1 MIRNYLRQA
10 LRNISRNK
18 LISVINISGL
28 SIGLTLAVHL
38 ILYIKYELSYDRFH
52 TKHDRIYRILSKE
65 TAPGKEPFVVA
76 LTQGK
81 LPEVIAGI
89 PEVEKSVRVYL
100 FYNSDFEF
108 GKTRFSNNVVAFA
121 DSSFF
126 DLFSFR
132 LLSGN
137 PQTALKDPNSIIISK
152 KLAVKAFN
160 STGVEGRSVIVN
172 GKSYS
177 VAGVLD
183 DIPTNSHLQFD
194 ILCGFNDPRLSYMVQ
209 NSGNEFRT
217 YVLLRENVDH
227 KSALE
232 KVCKKYADFQT
243 VFKRGKDT
251 GMVFDG
257 VAQKLTDIQLYSAGI
272 DWDVA
277 HGNINDLRLAAGLV
291 IFILLIAVLNFINLI
306 TVNAQTRLKEIGIRK
321 VSGASGKDV
330 ARQFIGEAIIISFI
344 SLLIALFIIS
354 GLTWDYVNEF
364 LGTRIPESWL
374 LDPMI
379 ISGLV
384 FLTAFIGFIS
394 GSYPAFYL
402 SRFTVTRILDGS
414 AIKKNGRNAF
424 VKGLVLVQF
433 IIVIFL
439 VSGMLIFYS
448 QVNFVKGKE
457 LGFDKSNVI
466 RISNLNPVLYRS
478 YESLKIRLLQ
488 DDAVEDVCLAQG
500 ISVNEFSGQYAGV
513 PGSEPVIVRH
523 TRITPGYLDIF
534 RLKLKEGRDFD
545 STMVSDKRNFIINEV
560 TANAL
565 GFRDD
570 AVGKMMMMNDTGF
583 VIGVVK
589 DFNFSSLHNDI
600 EPLVITLE
608 KPGRGSVFVR
618 IRSSLNQ
625 EQTMQFITETIREFD
640 PLYSLEYSYVDDVF
654 NSMYSAES
662 RVSKILTFIT
672 IVSVLLAFMGLMAL
686 TSFMILKRVKEIG
699 VRKIN
704 GADTS
709 EILVMLNKEYS
720 GLVVAAFS
728 LATPCAIIAG
738 HAWLSSFAYR
748 IPLHWWFFAFAGVA
762 SILITLASVSIICW
776 RAAVKI
782 PVEAIRHE

>member
-1 MIRNYLRQA
+1 MIRNYFRQA
-10 LRNISRNK
+10 LRNISRNR

-38 ILYIKYELSYDRFH
+38 LLYIKYEFSYDRFH
-52 TKHDRIYRILSKE
+52 AKHDRIYRILSKE
-65 TAPGKEPFVVA
+65 TAPGKEPFIVA

-81 LPEVIAGI
+81 LPEVIADI

-100 FYNSDFEF
+100 FYNTDFEF
-108 GKTRFSNNVVAFA
+108 EKTRFSNNVVAFA
-121 DSSFF
+121 DSTFF

-137 PQTALKDPNSIIISK
+137 KAALKDPNSIIVSK
-152 KLAVKAFN
+152 NLALKAFN
-160 STGVEGRSVIVN
+160 SIEIEGKSVIVN

-183 DIPTNSHLQFD
+183 DIPSNSHLKFD
-194 ILCGFNDPRLSYMVQ
+194 ILCGFTDPRLFYMVQ

-217 YVLLRENVDH
+217 YVLLKENVNH
-227 KSALE
+227 KAALD
-232 KVCKKYADFQT
+232 KVCEKYAVFQT
-243 VFKRGKDT
+243 SFKRGKET
-251 GMVFDG
+251 GMLFQG
-257 VAQKLTDIQLYSAGI
+257 VAQKLTDIQLHSAGI

-277 HGNINDLRLAAGLV
+277 HGNINDIRLAAGLV
-291 IFILLIAVLNFINLI
+291 IFILVIAVLNFINLI

-321 VSGASGKDV
+321 VAGASGSDLAK
-330 ARQFIGEAIIISFI
+330 QFIGEAIVISLI
-344 SLLIALFIIS
+344 SLLIALFIIP
-354 GLTWDYVNEF
+354 GITWDYVNGF

-374 LDPMI
+374 LDPLI

-384 FLTAFIGFIS
+384 FLSVFIGFVS
-394 GSYPAFYL
+394 GSYPAFHL
-402 SRFTVTRILDGS
+402 SRYTITRILDGS
-414 AIKKNGRNAF
+414 AIKKNGRNSF

-448 QVNFVKGKE
+448 QINFVKGKE

-478 YESLKIRLLQ
+478 YESLKKRLLQ
-488 DDAVEDVCLAQG
+488 NAAVEDVCLAQG

-523 TRITPGYLDIF
+523 TRTTPGYVDLF
-534 RLKLKEGRDFD
+534 RLNLKEGRDFD
-545 STMVSDKRNFIINEV
+545 STIVSDKRNFIINEA

-570 AVGKMMMMNDTGF
+570 AVGKLMMMNDTGF

-589 DFNFSSLHNDI
+589 NFNFSSLHNDI

-618 IRSSLNQ
+618 IRFSLDPA
-625 EQTMQFITETIREFD
+625 QTMQNITATIREFD

-662 RVSKILTFIT
+662 RISKILTFIT
-672 IVSVLLAFMGLMAL
+672 VISLILAFMGLIAL
-686 TSFMILKRVKEIG
+686 TSFMILRRVKEIG

-704 GADTS
+704 GANTR
-709 EILVMLNKEYS
+709 EILIMLNREYS
-720 GLVVAAFS
+720 GLVLVAF
-728 LATPCAIIAG
+728 LVATPCAIFAG
-738 HAWLSSFAYR
+738 HTWLSSFAYR
-748 IPLHWWFFAFAGVA
+748 IPMHWWFFAFSGVV

-776 RAAVKI
+776 RAAVKN